1 MVIMFSV
8 CKYYDFFLVIYFTR
22 KLNFTKLSQ
31 YLHNKF
37 KHSIRLKRFE
47 NLIKEFL
54 LRYISDIY
62 ITMMSPCTRFDH
74 RICLRKYKQR
84 VTKIVEEKSSRPSM
98 YYFITPILQFRIHS
112 TYMKNEDKE
121 KRRSYCIQNRMYTK
135 DNTVLLQNYLLH
147 FPDSFA

>member
-1 MVIMFSV
+1 MNWLIVIMLKNEAITLRDLKILWF
-8 CKYYDFFLVIYFTR
+8 YLVIYFTR

-62 ITMMSPCTRFDH
+62 ITMMSPCTLWPQDMPAKVQAESDQDSGRKIIATIYVLFYHSYIVVSHTFDIH
-74 RICLRKYKQR
+74 
-84 VTKIVEEKSSRPSM
+84 EEWR
-98 YYFITPILQFRIHS
+98 
-112 TYMKNEDKE
+112 
-121 KRRSYCIQNRMYTK
+121 
-135 DNTVLLQNYLLH
+135 
-147 FPDSFA
+147 